1 MPEDSTPPV
10 IARVR
15 PGAWSPTGIALISLI
30 LSPLAGGVLY
40 GLNDRKLGRARTWRL
55 AFLTSVIA
63 TALVAL
69 FRIATDDRLPGAGPV
84 THLLFAAFF
93 YKAQAAPFARHLQA
107 GGRKASLML
116 PVLLTLLVV
125 GLLLGGGF
133 VLSGG

>member
-1 MPEDSTPPV
+1 MPEEPTQPAVAGVAP
-10 IARVR
+10 R
-15 PGAWSPTGIALISLI
+15 AWSPTGIALISLI

-55 AFLTSVIA
+55 AFLTSVTA

-69 FRIATDDRLPGAGPV
+69 FRVATDDRMPGAGPI

-107 GGRKASLML
+107 GGRKASLVL
-116 PVLLTLLVV
+116 PVLLTLLAV
-125 GLLLGGGF
+125 GLLLGGGYL
-133 VLSGG
+133 LSGG